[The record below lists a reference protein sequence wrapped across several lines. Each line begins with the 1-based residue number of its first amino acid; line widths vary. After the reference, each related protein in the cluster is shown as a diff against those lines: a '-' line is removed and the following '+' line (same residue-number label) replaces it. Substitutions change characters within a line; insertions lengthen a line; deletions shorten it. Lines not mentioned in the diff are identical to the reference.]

1 MRNQTHVYCGMW
13 SIKEVFHGKKN
24 NKSNTGIKF
33 EEMVL

>member
-1 MRNQTHVYCGMW
+1 MRNQTHVILWYVVNKRGFFM
-13 SIKEVFHGKKN
+13 EQ